1 MLFAALGANGGE
13 EEDLEKGGG
22 GGEKAASSSPFS
34 ISLLFRLYARDASLR
49 RGGGNLER
57 ALCLTLPLLLP
68 LITSASAHF
77 NSGFR
82 AQTETGKN
90 GETERGYI

>member
-13 EEDLEKGGG
+13 DEEDLEKGGG
-22 GGEKAASSSPFS
+22 GGGEKAASPSPFS

-77 NSGFR
+77 NSGLR
-82 AQTETGKN
+82 AQTETKKN
-90 GETERGYI
+90 QGN